1 MAIRSSV
8 ELPAAVSPHAQGASL
23 GYMPAL
29 DGLRALAVLAV
40 ILYHAHLPPW
50 LPGGFLGVEV
60 FFVISGYLITS
71 LLLKEWGRDQRVNLK
86 VFWLRRARRLLPAL
100 FLLLAGVLTFA
111 VVFLPEEVAGLRPAA
126 LAAAT
131 YISNW
136 YLIFQHQ
143 SYFLTVGRPPL
154 LQHLWSLAVE
164 EQFYLIWPPLFFLL
178 MRLLR
183 RRTVMLAA
191 IAAAVASA
199 VLMVALYQPDADPSR
214 VYYGTDTRAAG
225 LLIGVALAFIWAPGR
240 RTNVPSAL
248 LDAAGLLAL
257 AGLFFAFYRLNEF
270 EPFLYL
276 GGFTAVSLAS
286 ALVIATSVDGRSR
299 LLPRLLGW
307 GPLRWAGL
315 RSYGIYLWH
324 WPVFQV
330 TRPQLDLPLDGLPLF
345 ALRMAVTLGLV
356 ELSYRFVEMPVRTGA
371 LGRAWHKWR
380 SASGV
385 RRWRLA
391 GSWIVVGAVV
401 LAYCGLLINNV
412 AAAKP
417 PPPPAYLSVEGV
429 DTLASSGPS
438 AAESQVAAAGRSQMG
453 IPAQDTAQPVGPPAP
468 AEPVP
473 PSAAAGVSGSGVT
486 GVPPAGP
493 RFGATPVAAGRAPST
508 PVQPAGSTLPP
519 GGVAEDPPAT
529 GASTPPGQAPTTV
542 DSATTTMPAGTA
554 LTGPVG
560 SGTADAATPDAA
572 AIVRSARTLLS
583 QTTQTTR
590 TAQTTPANSS
600 RVSTPASVFLPQFGA
615 ASSGATA
622 ATPDPLPAAP
632 VPAFASPP
640 VVPSATSAVIASA
653 AGRAAGPAAR
663 NPLLRPSWQPQPP
676 PGALVAQATP
686 TAAAPAVAAAASL
699 TPANCK
705 ECVFAIGDSVMVG
718 AAPELAA
725 AVPHVRID
733 ALLGR
738 QVTPAIQILQERK
751 AAGQL
756 GDVVIV
762 HLGTNG
768 TFSARQFDE
777 MMQVLQGKRRVVF
790 VNVKVPRV
798 WEAPNNTVLTDGVK
812 RYANAVLVDWSS
824 ASSAHPEWFWGDGI
838 HLRPDGAK
846 VYAAMIAA
854 AVSAP

>member
-1 MAIRSSV
+1 
-8 ELPAAVSPHAQGASL
+8 
-23 GYMPAL
+23 MPAL

-143 SYFLTVGRPPL
+143 SYFLTIGRPPL

-240 RTNVPSAL
+240 RTNLPSAL

-270 EPFLYL
+270 ESFLYL

-345 ALRMAVTLGLV
+345 ALRMALTLGLV
-356 ELSYRFVEMPVRTGA
+356 ELSYRFVEIPVRTGA
-371 LGRAWHKWR
+371 LGRAWHNWR

-391 GSWIVVGAVV
+391 GNWTVVGALV
-401 LAYCGLLINNV
+401 LVYCGLLINNV

-429 DTLASSGPS
+429 DTLNTRASSGAS
-438 AAESQVAAAGRSQMG
+438 ETDSQVAAAGRSQMG
-453 IPAQDTAQPVGPPAP
+453 
-468 AEPVP
+468 
-473 PSAAAGVSGSGVT
+473 
-486 GVPPAGP
+486 
-493 RFGATPVAAGRAPST
+493 
-508 PVQPAGSTLPP
+508 
-519 GGVAEDPPAT
+519 VAEDPPAA

-542 DSATTTMPAGTA
+542 DSATITMPAGTA
-554 LTGPVG
+554 PASPAG

-572 AIVRSARTLLS
+572 AIVRSARTLFA
-583 QTTQTTR
+583 QTTQTTQ

-600 RVSTPASVFLPQFGA
+600 RASTPASVFLPQFGA

-632 VPAFASPP
+632 VPAFASPLA
-640 VVPSATSAVIASA
+640 VPSATSAVIASA
-653 AGRAAGPAAR
+653 AGPAAR
-663 NPLLRPSWQPQPP
+663 NPLLRPSRQPQPP
-676 PGALVAQATP
+676 PGALAAPATP
-686 TAAAPAVAAAASL
+686 TAAAL

-718 AAPELAA
+718 AVPQLAA

-751 AAGQL
+751 AAGRL

-777 MMQVLQGKRRVVF
+777 MMQVLQGERRVVF

-838 HLRPDGAK
+838 HLRPAGAK